1 VSTSGSSKGS
11 EPAGGTISCSICGT
25 TVERPP
31 LTWMLETDPRRGSV
45 WVCDRCARQHLRA
58 IEGKLDQEWW

>member
-1 VSTSGSSKGS
+1 MGTSGSQAA

-25 TVERPP
+25 TVEQPP
-31 LTWMLETDPRRGSV
+31 LTWMLETDPRRGAV